1 MSETTIYTYEDWKSG
16 KVALTYCNTEFHPDE
31 VTPPLLVSWDNFEEK
46 EKRKIQKE
54 QEYIFIRALKKQIQK
69 QTVDFLN
76 KYTNSKSTDELTAF
90 TLRSLNAIYSG
101 AYRYE
106 GGIYY
111 SPINHDH
118 KMFDDWYYSDMMEYK
133 RLYFIEGLKLNYD
146 NVPCLH
152 YDENKISPSI
162 KISLIKY
169 MIGWITAHDLKH
181 KPRNKAE
188 RKLPSN
194 PEDKPLEPG
203 WDMFSSTQARGLF
216 LDLESKVVIENEY
229 VAGYSLIFHT
239 MKDNK
244 LGYPIKESVSQKTF
258 CDFLERERH
267 QQPIVPPKFKKVD
280 PIRKRPIVEEC
291 VKTYLN
297 AISSYTEPNKEE

>member
-1 MSETTIYTYEDWKSG
+1 MPETKIYTYEDWKTG
-16 KVALTYCNTEFHPDE
+16 KVALIYCNIEFHPDE
-31 VTPPLLVSWDNFEEK
+31 VTPPLFVSWDNFEQK

-54 QEYIFIRALKKQIQK
+54 QENIFKHALNKLIEIH
-69 QTVDFLN
+69 TVDFIN
-76 KYTNSKSTDELTAF
+76 KYTDSKSTSELTAS
-90 TLRSLNAIYSG
+90 TLRSLSAIYKC

-106 GGIYY
+106 GGIYS

-133 RLYFIEGLKLNYD
+133 RLYFLEGLKPNYD

-169 MIGWITAHDLKH
+169 MIGWITAYDLKH
-181 KPRNKAE
+181 NPSNKEE
-188 RKLPSN
+188 RKLYLN
-194 PEDKPLEPG
+194 AEEEPLKPG
-203 WDMFSSTQARGLF
+203 WDIFSSTQDRALF
-216 LDLESKVVIENEY
+216 LDLESKVVVKEEY

-239 MKDNK
+239 MQDSKK
-244 LGYPIKESVSQKTF
+244 GYPIKKSVKQSTY
-258 CDFLERERH
+258 CDFLHEHRH
-267 QQPIVPPKFKKVD
+267 QPLIYPPKLKKVN
-280 PIRKRPIVEEC
+280 PKRKKHIVEEC
-291 VKTYLN
+291 LKTYFN